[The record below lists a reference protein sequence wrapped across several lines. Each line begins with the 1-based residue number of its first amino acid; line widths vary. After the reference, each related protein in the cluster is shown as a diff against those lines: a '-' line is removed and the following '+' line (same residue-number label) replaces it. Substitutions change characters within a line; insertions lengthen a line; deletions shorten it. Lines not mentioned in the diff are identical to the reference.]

1 MKKTDLVKVRD
12 SLLML
17 RPRITVPE
25 EIAGRARTAIERM
38 LAL

>member
-12 SLLML
+12 ALVTLQ
-17 RPRITVPE
+17 PRITVPE
-25 EIAGRARTAIERM
+25 EIATRARGAIERM